1 VLGDLR
7 VKKVVP
13 ARVRLGVAH
22 ETHHEHEAAVEFE
35 EVWALDT
42 SMLAKMLRSAV
53 EDDR

>member
-1 VLGDLR
+1 LR

-42 SMLAKMLRSAV
+42 SCTMLAKMLRSAV